1 MIRYFLRSFFRRR
14 SPLKPSRWRILPCL
28 FAIMLFVFTF
38 LSFFIPFIYSI
49 FIFQSNHSE
58 SDSSNTIISLT
69 SIPSRFHYELPF
81 AIHSLLSQ
89 TQLPKLIRIY
99 LSPTSV
105 IISQKNLTLTHLKIS
120 IQRLDSSKTIAK
132 LFDRL
137 VEIQLE
143 QEDYGPATKFLPIL
157 KEFGSNSQAIMICD
171 DDQYY
176 NPYTLATLNKY
187 ANQFPNSIIGFRGWR
202 GKKHFLL
209 TTSCHF
215 RQSFSS

>member
-1 MIRYFLRSFFRRR
+1 
-14 SPLKPSRWRILPCL
+14 
-28 FAIMLFVFTF
+28 MLFVFTF
-38 LSFFIPFIYSI
+38 LSFVIPFIYSI
-49 FIFQSNHSE
+49 FVFQSNYSE

-69 SIPSRFHYELPF
+69 TTPSRFHYELPF

-99 LSPTSV
+99 LSPTSA
-105 IISQKNLTLTHLKIS
+105 IISQKNLTLKHLKIS
-120 IQRLDSSKTIAK
+120 IQRLDSSKTITK

-137 VEIQLE
+137 VEIKLE

-176 NPYTLATLNKY
+176 HPYSLATLNKY
-187 ANQFPNSIIGFRGWR
+187 ANQFPDSIIGFRGWR
-202 GKKHFLL
+202 GKENIF
-209 TTSCHF
+209 F
-215 RQSFSS
+215 